1 MKKIS
6 FMKVALVVL
15 VILYFVI
22 WIIRM
27 YLSPN
32 NKYWYCKIIVS
43 GSYEYDIKM
52 DDYTYYDNEP
62 AGTYYITDISSGYH
76 TFEAVDSDGAS
87 WGSDSETKYI
97 SSGTTTTIYLNPT
110 QTVSTGTVYIYMF
123 MVIGNMT

>member
-15 VILYFVI
+15 VIAILGFG
-22 WIIRM
+22 
-27 YLSPN
+27 LSGCVVPPITN
-32 NKYWYCKIIVS
+32 TGTAKIIVS

-97 SSGTTTTIYLNPT
+97 SSGSNYVYLYP
-110 QTVSTGTVYIYMF
+110 SD
-123 MVIGNMT
+123 